1 MMLIRMS
8 IWTLYISWDCC
19 SDRRI
24 HGWMAR
30 VHCTYKNEFFGHC
43 FLLREISNWNST
55 SEFTVAGIMVK
66 WIKNWKQLLQQKSP
80 RGVYMRYKRIWLMF
94 PIPVEP
100 QNEKIIYY
108 WEVRL
113 FQRNFPLKAKFK
125 SFNIGEIEK
134 IFMLNATQSRFIW

>member
-1 MMLIRMS
+1 
-8 IWTLYISWDCC
+8 
-19 SDRRI
+19 
-24 HGWMAR
+24 
-30 VHCTYKNEFFGHC
+30 
-43 FLLREISNWNST
+43 
-55 SEFTVAGIMVK
+55 
-66 WIKNWKQLLQQKSP
+66 
-80 RGVYMRYKRIWLMF
+80 MF